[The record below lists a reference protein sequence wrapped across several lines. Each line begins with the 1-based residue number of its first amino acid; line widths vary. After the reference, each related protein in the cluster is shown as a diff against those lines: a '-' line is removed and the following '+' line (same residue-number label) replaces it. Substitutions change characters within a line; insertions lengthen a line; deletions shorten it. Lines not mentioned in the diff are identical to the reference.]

1 MIAPLTQL
9 TVIAMAAALHGGQLE
24 LDCAHPAA
32 ARSEIART
40 MLSEIEWAEDVNR
53 AAMWEAFGRCASE
66 AQAEACRDE
75 QRRRFGE
82 DFERQKAAIEA
93 KYHQMTADFAARCQA
108 SIARGRGVVPFR
120 PGDDPA
126 RD

>member
-1 MIAPLTQL
+1 LVLARTPLTL
-9 TVIAMAAALHGGQLE
+9 IAMAAVLHGAQLD

-32 ARSEIART
+32 ARSLIART

-53 AAMWEAFGRCASE
+53 AAMWEAFGRCAGE
-66 AQAEACRDE
+66 ARAESCRDE
-75 QRRRFGE
+75 QQRRFGD
-82 DFERQKAAIEA
+82 DFERQKAAIQA
-93 KYHQMTADFAARCQA
+93 KYNQMVADFTARCQA
-108 SIARGRGVVPFR
+108 SIARGPGVVPFR